1 MGMVSGR
8 TYPSNHEVT
17 VGSNTFTV
25 VADVT
30 FSDRKASITL
40 DHDFVYELDLD
51 TAAVRS
57 R

>member
-25 VADVT
+25 VADET